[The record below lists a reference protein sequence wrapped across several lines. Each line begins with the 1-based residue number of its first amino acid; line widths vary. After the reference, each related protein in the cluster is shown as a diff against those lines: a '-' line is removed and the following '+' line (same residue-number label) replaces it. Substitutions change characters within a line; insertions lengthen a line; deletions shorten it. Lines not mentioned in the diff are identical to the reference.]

1 MMVVPIQGFKVSSTC
16 SLVNIEGSMLIGY
29 QAIKDVFIQ
38 LFLKIKYKNF
48 IWMLIVIVFI
58 NLNIEFLEQLIRGV
72 FRTQSNI

>member
-48 IWMLIVIVFI
+48 IWMLIVILFI
-58 NLNIEFLEQLIRGV
+58 NLNIEFLEQLIRGA

>member
-58 NLNIEFLEQLIRGV
+58 NLNIEFLEQLIRGA